1 MDFDYLLINGTV
13 VDGTGNPPFRAR
25 VGIAGD
31 RLRIIRG
38 ATDVAAAHVYDIDGC
53 VIAPGFIDMHSHTGL
68 LLLEQPVNEAKIRQ
82 GVTTEI
88 VGVDGLGYAPF
99 FSKAEL
105 QRLVRYN
112 SGLDGRP
119 DVEYDWSTV
128 EEYLA
133 RLDRK
138 AAVNVAY
145 LVGNSALRIL
155 GLGWEPR
162 RPSAGEL
169 ANMSSALED
178 ALAEGA
184 FGLSTGLD
192 YPPGSHADT
201 DELVALSQV
210 VARMGGIYHTHVRY
224 QLGDRYLDPFREAV
238 EIGERSGCPVHLTHL
253 YRRTSARGGSAPLLE
268 LVDDAVGRG
277 MEVTFDT
284 YPWEWSGT
292 RLPMLLPLWSQ
303 EGTPDQILA
312 RLTDRRH
319 RGRLR
324 VDVDARGESYAG
336 ADIWGRIRLCGF
348 TAQQNRMYEGWTLQ
362 QVMSDMELPA
372 ADTIVELLVSED
384 FGVSQVAPGPHG
396 ASVPAFLVHPR
407 GMIGSD
413 SVFVGEYPSPR
424 SYGTFPRVL
433 GEFVREERA
442 LSLEDAVRKMTS
454 LPANRLGLVGRGLVK
469 DDFFADL
476 VVFDPRTVKHLA
488 SYETPRVYP
497 EGIHHVFVNGVPTL
511 LDDKSTS
518 QCPGRALRR
527 R

>member
-1 MDFDYLLINGTV
+1 
-13 VDGTGNPPFRAR
+13 
-25 VGIAGD
+25 
-31 RLRIIRG
+31 
-38 ATDVAAAHVYDIDGC
+38 
-53 VIAPGFIDMHSHTGL
+53 
-68 LLLEQPVNEAKIRQ
+68 
-82 GVTTEI
+82 
-88 VGVDGLGYAPF
+88 
-99 FSKAEL
+99 
-105 QRLVRYN
+105 
-112 SGLDGRP
+112 
-119 DVEYDWSTV
+119 
-128 EEYLA
+128 
-133 RLDRK
+133 
-138 AAVNVAY
+138 
-145 LVGNSALRIL
+145 
-155 GLGWEPR
+155 
-162 RPSAGEL
+162 
-169 ANMSSALED
+169 
-178 ALAEGA
+178 
-184 FGLSTGLD
+184 
-192 YPPGSHADT
+192 
-201 DELVALSQV
+201 
-210 VARMGGIYHTHVRY
+210 
-224 QLGDRYLDPFREAV
+224 
-238 EIGERSGCPVHLTHL
+238 
-253 YRRTSARGGSAPLLE
+253 
-268 LVDDAVGRG
+268 
-277 MEVTFDT
+277 
-284 YPWEWSGT
+284 
-292 RLPMLLPLWSQ
+292 
-303 EGTPDQILA
+303 
-312 RLTDRRH
+312 
-319 RGRLR
+319 
-324 VDVDARGESYAG
+324 
-336 ADIWGRIRLCGF
+336 
-348 TAQQNRMYEGWTLQ
+348 MYEGWTLQ